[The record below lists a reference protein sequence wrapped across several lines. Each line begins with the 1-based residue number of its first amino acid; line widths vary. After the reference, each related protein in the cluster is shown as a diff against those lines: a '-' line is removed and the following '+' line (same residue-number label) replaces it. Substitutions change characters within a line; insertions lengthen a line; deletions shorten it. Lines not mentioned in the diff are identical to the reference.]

1 MISEYLN
8 IAKQFFPE
16 DSIHYYKAEDFYV
29 DGDGLSPFYSRFV
42 LLRYDDTYNT
52 LYVTPKIAITKYSDD
67 DEYELIPITKNNKL
81 AENFSLYKKIG
92 NVSLSQFTKECKKLL
107 SKIKQAQMN
116 YKLNRIQNDFN

>member
-29 DGDGLSPFYSRFV
+29 DGDGLTPFYSHFV
-42 LLRYDDTYNT
+42 LLRYDNTYNT
-52 LYVTPKIAITKYSDD
+52 LYVAPKIAITKCG

-92 NVSLSQFTKECKKLL
+92 NISISQFTKECKKLL

-116 YKLNRIQNDFN
+116 YKLMRIQNDFN

>member
-29 DGDGLSPFYSRFV
+29 DGDGLTPFFSHFV
-42 LLRYDDTYNT
+42 LLRYDNVYNT
-52 LYVTPKIAITKYSDD
+52 LYVAPKIAITKYNNN
-67 DEYELIPITKNNKL
+67 EYELIPITKNNKL

-92 NVSLSQFTKECKKLL
+92 NISISQFTKECKKLL

-116 YKLNRIQNDFN
+116 YKLMRIQNDFN